1 VFDRP
6 AERPPSVKS
15 RRGTAGC
22 LALAGLSL
30 LAAGA
35 ARAAAPQPVRP
46 ISSEVYSGRWYE
58 IARTPNTMQKDCAGA
73 TIDFQG
79 LSDGA
84 FSVVDTC
91 HKGDP
96 RGPAKIVKV
105 KAKVIRPPDYT
116 RFRMSF
122 LGGMIH
128 QEYWIIDH
136 ADDNSWA
143 VMGTPGGNYVWLL
156 SRRPVLAPPVLSSA
170 MNRIAALGYTPSR
183 LIFPAQIGGQTGG
196 LTANTP

>member
-1 VFDRP
+1 MRLAGPFVF
-6 AERPPSVKS
+6 
-15 RRGTAGC
+15 
-22 LALAGLSL
+22 ALAGLSL
-30 LAAGA
+30 LAAVPAGA
-35 ARAAAPQPVRP
+35 GAPQPVRP

-73 TIDFQG
+73 TTDFQG
-79 LSDGA
+79 WSEGA
-84 FSVVDTC
+84 FSVIETC
-91 HKGDP
+91 HRGDP

-105 KAKVIRPPDYT
+105 RARILRPPDYT

-122 LGGMIH
+122 LGGMVH

-136 ADDNSWA
+136 ADDNAWA

-156 SRRPVLAPPVLSSA
+156 SRRPVLPPPVLTAA
-170 MNRIAALGYTPSR
+170 MARITALGYAPSR
-183 LIFPAQIGGQTGG
+183 LIFPSQTGG